1 MSLLLFKLVLKFILE
16 NLNKFN
22 IKFILENWNPPPA
35 LGVLVNYNL
44 DIKETVA
51 CKRYFKSPWP
61 LNGGLG
67 SILIRTGPTLASIS
81 ELGSTLI
88 RTGPTLASI
97 QWTRVNFNSN
107 RTDPGLNTVDKGQ
120 F

>member
-1 MSLLLFKLVLKFILE
+1 VSVMSLLLFKLVLKFILE

-67 SILIRTGPTLASIS
+67 SILIRTGPTLASI
-81 ELGSTLI
+81 
-88 RTGPTLASI
+88 

-107 RTDPGLNTVDKGQ
+107 RTDPGLHQWTRVNFNPNRTNPGLYTVD
-120 F
+120 